1 MITNVFSSFQT
12 KLTVF
17 FTALFLLLQGAAF
30 FTVREAIVQNIFD
43 QSRDQLVAANRIFA
57 SRIETTVNALAD
69 GAQILASDFGF
80 RTAVATNDKPTILS
94 ALDNLGARISA
105 DRIVLVNLDYQV
117 TADTGN
123 PDGAVVDF
131 PFYDLIDRA
140 EEEDRAESFSVL
152 NDTIYEFVVVPVLAP
167 VPVAW
172 IAIGVE
178 IDDSFADDFR
188 SESTLPIDVTFA
200 TRQGSEGWSTAVS
213 TLPEMAQKD
222 LPTALAAK
230 GSMLGE
236 DPATLVLDGTDYVTL
251 VKRLPTPEESIGVT
265 AILQYSLD
273 LALVPYQ
280 PLFVVLAA
288 LAAMALVASLL
299 GSIAIAR
306 GVAKPIQVLDHA
318 ARRIQAGTY
327 TDKVTVTQ
335 SDEIGRLGET
345 FNQMMD
351 GIAEREARIEHQSLH
366 DAATGLANRHLFER
380 SLTEFITESTEFDAE
395 SLEFITKRTDK
406 PLTVLLIEIG
416 RVSEINYTLGH
427 ETGEDLIRVI
437 GERLSSM
444 IKQGDMVARHSSTM
458 FSILMPGAGAEDV
471 RPIVDR
477 ILRSFEDPVPI
488 AGIHLDVTAAI
499 GEACYPDH
507 GSDAK
512 TLLQRADTAIYE
524 AKASSRLFATYD
536 PDADPHKPER
546 LTMMG
551 ELRKGLDRG
560 EFKFFYQPKVDIAAQ
575 KITHVE
581 ALVRW
586 IHPERGFMPP
596 DDFIP
601 LAEQTG
607 NIQKLTEWAL
617 ETAIAQSKVWL
628 DAGIDIIVAINLSA
642 RDLTNRRLPDQIG
655 QLLETHGIAAKRIV
669 LEITESA
676 IMEDRDN
683 AMAVLTALHKM
694 GHTLSIDDYGTGY
707 SSMAYLKALP
717 VQEIKIDKSFVLNL
731 ATNKEDE
738 ILVRSTID
746 LGHNLGLKVT
756 AEGVEDQESL
766 NILDKYGCDTGQGYF
781 ISKPMPV
788 EEIEAFYKDSR
799 WAPKNSS
806 DSQKNGSGD

>member
-1 MITNVFSSFQT
+1 MLSSFQT

-17 FTALFLLLQGAAF
+17 FTALFLLLQGGAF

-57 SRIETTVNALAD
+57 SRIQATVNALAE

-105 DRIVLVNLDYQV
+105 DRVILVNLDYEI

-123 PDGAVVDF
+123 PEGLVTDF

-140 EEEDRAESFSVL
+140 EEEDRAESFTVL
-152 NDTIYEFVVVPVLAP
+152 DGKIYEFVVVPVLAP
-167 VPVAW
+167 VPIAW

-178 IDDSFADDFR
+178 IDGSFAEDFR
-188 SESTLPIDVTFA
+188 AESTLPLDVTFA
-200 TRQGSEGWSTAVS
+200 TGQTGGDWTPSVS
-213 TLPEMAQKD
+213 TLPSNAQSS
-222 LPTALAAK
+222 LPKALEAQGA
-230 GSMLGE
+230 MLNGE
-236 DPATLVLDGTDYVTL
+236 PATLTLAGTEYVTL
-251 VKRLPTPEESIGVT
+251 VEVLQTPQESSGVT

-273 LALVPYQ
+273 LALVPYR

-288 LAAMALVASLL
+288 LAITALVVSLL

-306 GVAKPIQVLDHA
+306 GVAKPIQVLDLA

-327 TDKVTVTQ
+327 TDKVEVTQ

-366 DAATGLANRHLFER
+366 DAATGLANRALFER
-380 SLTEFITESTEFDAE
+380 NLTGFITESHDA
-395 SLEFITKRTDK
+395 

-437 GERLSSM
+437 GARLSSM

-458 FSILMPGAGAEDV
+458 FSILMPGASADDV
-471 RPIVDR
+471 APIVDR
-477 ILRSFEDPVPI
+477 ILNSFENPVPI
-488 AGIHLDVTAAI
+488 AGIQLDVTAAI
-499 GEACYPDH
+499 GEACHPDH

-524 AKASSRLFATYD
+524 AKASSRQFATYD
-536 PDADPHKPER
+536 PEADPHKPER

-551 ELRKGLDRG
+551 ELRKGLERG

-617 ETAIAQSKVWL
+617 ETAIAQSKAWQDV
-628 DAGIDIIVAINLSA
+628 GIDIIVAINLSA

-655 QLLETHGIAAKRIV
+655 ELLKTHGIAANRIV

-676 IMEDRDN
+676 IMEDKDN

-694 GHTLSIDDYGTGY
+694 GHILSIDDYGTGY

-756 AEGVEDQESL
+756 AEGVEDEESL
-766 NILDKYGCDTGQGYF
+766 NILNKYGCDTGQGYF

-788 EEIEAFYKDSR
+788 EDIEAFYKDSR
-799 WAPKNSS
+799 WSPDRDTESQKDTS
-806 DSQKNGSGD
+806 DS

>member
-1 MITNVFSSFQT
+1 VFKSFQT
-12 KLTVF
+12 KLALF

-30 FTVREAIVQNIFD
+30 FTVQEAIVQNIFD

-57 SRIETTVNALAD
+57 DRIQTHVAALSE

-80 RTAVATNDKPTILS
+80 RTAVATSDKPTILS

-105 DRIVLVNLDYQV
+105 DRVLLINLDYKV
-117 TADTGN
+117 VADTQN
-123 PDGAVVDF
+123 PDAGQIEF

-140 EEEDRAESFSVL
+140 EVEDRAEAFTTL
-152 NDTIYEFVVVPVLAP
+152 NDVIYEMVVVPVLAP
-167 VPVAW
+167 VPIAY
-172 IAIGVE
+172 IAIGIE
-178 IDDSFADDFR
+178 IDSGFAEDLR
-188 SESTLPIDVTFA
+188 RQSTLPLDVTFVTGGSS
-200 TRQGSEGWSTAVS
+200 TRWTPAVS
-213 TLPEMAQKD
+213 TLPAGAQTD
-222 LPTALAAK
+222 LPDALARVSLESVGADVPVTLTLA
-230 GSMLGE
+230 GS
-236 DPATLVLDGTDYVTL
+236 DYVTL
-251 VKRLPTPEESIGVT
+251 IQPLQTPDGSDGVST
-265 AILQYSLD
+265 ILQYSLD

-288 LAAMALVASLL
+288 LAIIALAVALV

-306 GVAKPIQVLDHA
+306 GVSKPIRTLDEA
-318 ARRIQAGTY
+318 ARRIQAGSY
-327 TDKVTVTQ
+327 EDKVTVSQ
-335 SDEIGRLGET
+335 GDEIGRLGET

-366 DAATGLANRHLFER
+366 DAATGLPNRTYFER
-380 SLTEFITESTEFDAE
+380 QLNESVGDSKE
-395 SLEFITKRTDK
+395 S
-406 PLTVLLIEIG
+406 PLTVLLVEIG

-427 ETGEDLIRVI
+427 ETGEDLIRII
-437 GERLSSM
+437 GQRLASM
-444 IKQGDMVARHSSTM
+444 VKKSDMVARHSSTM
-458 FSILMPGAGAEDV
+458 FSILMPGAAAADV

-477 ILRSFEDPVPI
+477 ILASFEDAVPV
-488 AGIHLDVTAAI
+488 AGIQLDVTAAI

-507 GSDAK
+507 GTDAR

-551 ELRKGLDRG
+551 ELRKGLDNG
-560 EFKFFYQPKVDIAAQ
+560 EFKFFYQPKVDIAAE

-586 IHPERGFMPP
+586 IHPTRGFMPP

-617 ETAIAQSKVWL
+617 NAAISQARLWL
-628 DAGIDIIVAINLSA
+628 NADIDIIIAINLSA
-642 RDLTNRRLPDQIG
+642 RDLTNRKLPEQI
-655 QLLETHGIAAKRIV
+655 QHLLDRYSVDASRIV

-676 IMEDRDN
+676 IMDDRDN
-683 AMAVLTALHKM
+683 AMAVLTALSKM

-717 VQEIKIDKSFVLNL
+717 VQEIKIDKSFVLKL
-731 ATNKEDE
+731 ASNKEDE

-746 LGHNLGLKVT
+746 LGHNLGLKVV

-766 NILDKYGCDTGQGYF
+766 DILRKYGCETGQGYF
-781 ISKPMPV
+781 ISKPVPP
-788 EEIEAFYKDSR
+788 EDIETFYRESR
-799 WAPKNSS
+799 WSPNKDTQTPPESESHSA
-806 DSQKNGSGD
+806 

>member
-1 MITNVFSSFQT
+1 MFNSFQT
-12 KLTVF
+12 KLTIF

-57 SRIETTVNALAD
+57 SRIQATVNALAE

-105 DRIVLVNLDYQV
+105 DRVILVNLDYQI

-123 PDGAVVDF
+123 PDGAIVDF

-140 EEEDRAESFSVL
+140 EEEDRAESFTVL
-152 NDTIYEFVVVPVLAP
+152 DGTIYELVVVPVLAP

-172 IAIGVE
+172 IAIGVA
-178 IDDSFADDFR
+178 IDGSFADDFR
-188 SESTLPIDVTFA
+188 NESTLPLDVTFA
-200 TRQGSEGWSTAVS
+200 TGKAEIGWTTAVS
-213 TLPEMAQKD
+213 TLPQPAQMD
-222 LPTALAAK
+222 LPAALTAT

-236 DPATLVLDGTDYVTL
+236 DPETLVLDGADYVTL
-251 VKRLPTPEESIGVT
+251 VEVLQTPEESNGVT

-280 PLFVVLAA
+280 PLFVVLAV
-288 LAAMALVASLL
+288 LAITALVVSLL

-306 GVAKPIQVLDHA
+306 GVAKPIQVLDLA

-327 TDKVTVTQ
+327 TDKVAVTQ
-335 SDEIGRLGET
+335 GDEIGRLGET

-366 DAATGLANRHLFER
+366 DAATGLANRALCER
-380 SLTEFITESTEFDAE
+380 SLTEIITRNKQD
-395 SLEFITKRTDK
+395 

-444 IKQGDMVARHSSTM
+444 IKQGDIVARHSSTM

-488 AGIHLDVTAAI
+488 GGIHLDVTAAI
-499 GEACYPDH
+499 GEACHPDH

-551 ELRKGLDRG
+551 ELRKGLERG

-586 IHPERGFMPP
+586 IHPERGFMSP

-617 ETAIAQSKVWL
+617 ETAIAQSKIWQ
-628 DAGIDIIVAINLSA
+628 DAGIDIIVAVNLSA

-655 QLLETHGIAAKRIV
+655 KLLETHGIAAKRIV

-766 NILDKYGCDTGQGYF
+766 NILNKYGCDTGQGYL

-788 EEIEAFYKDSR
+788 EEIEAFYRESR
-799 WAPKNSS
+799 WSPDKSSNGQENSS
-806 DSQKNGSGD
+806 ED

>member
-1 MITNVFSSFQT
+1 MLKSFQT
-12 KLTVF
+12 KLTLF

-30 FTVREAIVQNIFD
+30 FTVQEAIVRNIFD
-43 QSRDQLVAANRIFA
+43 QSRDQLVAANMIFA
-57 SRIETTVNALAD
+57 KRIQATVNALAE

-80 RTAVATNDKPTILS
+80 RTAVATNDKPTVLS
-94 ALDNLGARISA
+94 ALGNLGARISA
-105 DRIVLVNLDYQV
+105 DRVMLINLDYEI

-123 PDGAVVDF
+123 PDGEVSDF

-140 EEEDRAESFSVL
+140 DEESRAESFTVL
-152 NDTIYEFVVVPVLAP
+152 DGVIYEIVVVPVLAP

-172 IAIGVE
+172 IAIGIQ
-178 IDDSFADDFR
+178 IDDAYARDF
-188 SESTLPIDVTFA
+188 SQESTLPLDVTFA
-200 TRQGSEGWSTAVS
+200 TRQADKSWSATVS
-213 TLPEMAQKD
+213 TLPAPARQE
-222 LPTALAAK
+222 LPGALAAQAD
-230 GSMLGE
+230 MRDAE
-236 DPATLVLDGTDYVTL
+236 PATLVLNDSDYVTL
-251 VKRLPTPEESIGVT
+251 VERLNTPDASAGVS
-265 AILQYSLD
+265 AVLQYSLD

-280 PLFVVLAA
+280 PLFLVLAI
-288 LAAMALVASLL
+288 LAAIASFVSLV
-299 GSIAIAR
+299 GSVAIAR
-306 GVAKPIQVLDHA
+306 GVAKPIRILDLA
-318 ARRIQAGTY
+318 ARRIQTGTY
-327 TDKVTVTQ
+327 TDKVEVTQ

-366 DAATGLANRHLFER
+366 DTATGLPNRALFER
-380 SLTEFITESTEFDAE
+380 SLGEFIAGHADES
-395 SLEFITKRTDK
+395 
-406 PLTVLLIEIG
+406 LTVLLIEIG

-437 GERLSSM
+437 GQRLASM
-444 IKQGDMVARHSSTM
+444 VKQGDMVARHSSTM
-458 FSILMPGAGAEDV
+458 FSILMPGAAAADV

-477 ILRSFEDPVPI
+477 ILKSFEDPVPI
-488 AGIHLDVTAAI
+488 SGIQLDVTAAI
-499 GEACYPDH
+499 AEACHPDH
-507 GSDAK
+507 GSDAR

-551 ELRKGLDRG
+551 ELRKGLERG
-560 EFKFFYQPKVDIAAQ
+560 EFQFYYQPKVDIAAQ

-586 IHPERGFMPP
+586 IHPQRGFMPP

-607 NIQKLTEWAL
+607 NIQKLTAWAL
-617 ETAIAQSKVWL
+617 ETAIAQSRAWQDSGVDL
-628 DAGIDIIVAINLSA
+628 IVAVNLSA
-642 RDLTNRRLPDQIG
+642 RDLTNRRLPEQIAR
-655 QLLETHGIAAKRIV
+655 LLETHGVAANRVV

-676 IMEDRDN
+676 LMEDRDN
-683 AMAVLTALHKM
+683 AMAVLTALNKM

-731 ATNKEDE
+731 ASNKEDE

-756 AEGVEDQESL
+756 AEGVEDEASL
-766 NILDKYGCDTGQGYF
+766 DILRKYGCETGQGYF
-781 ISKPMPV
+781 ISRPV
-788 EEIEAFYKDSR
+788 PASEIEAFYKESR
-799 WAPKNSS
+799 WSPDRAPEA
-806 DSQKNGSGD
+806 QKDT

>member
-1 MITNVFSSFQT
+1 MFNSFQT
-12 KLTVF
+12 KLTIF

-57 SRIETTVNALAD
+57 SRIQTTVNALAE

-105 DRIVLVNLDYQV
+105 DRVILVNLDYQV

-140 EEEDRAESFSVL
+140 EEEDRAESFTVL
-152 NDTIYEFVVVPVLAP
+152 DGTIYEFVVVPVLAP

-172 IAIGVE
+172 IAIGLE
-178 IDDSFADDFR
+178 IDGSFADDFR
-188 SESTLPIDVTFA
+188 NESTLPLDVTFA
-200 TRQGSEGWSTAVS
+200 TGRAEVGWTTSVS
-213 TLPEMAQKD
+213 TLPQPAQMD
-222 LPTALAAK
+222 LPAALTAKSSL
-230 GSMLGE
+230 LGKE
-236 DPATLVLDGTDYVTL
+236 PETLVLDGADYVTL
-251 VKRLPTPEESIGVT
+251 VEVLQTPEESNGVT

-288 LAAMALVASLL
+288 LAITALVVSLL

-306 GVAKPIQVLDHA
+306 GVAKPIQVLDLA
-318 ARRIQAGTY
+318 ARRIQTGTY
-327 TDKVTVTQ
+327 TDKVAVTQ
-335 SDEIGRLGET
+335 GDEIGRLGET

-366 DAATGLANRHLFER
+366 DAATGLANRALCER
-380 SLTEFITESTEFDAE
+380 SLTEIITRNKQD
-395 SLEFITKRTDK
+395 

-458 FSILMPGAGAEDV
+458 FSILMPGAGADDV

-499 GEACYPDH
+499 GEACHPDH

-536 PDADPHKPER
+536 PEADPHKPER

-551 ELRKGLDRG
+551 ELRKGLERG

-617 ETAIAQSKVWL
+617 ETAIAQSKVWQ
-628 DAGIDIIVAINLSA
+628 DAGIDIIVCHQSIC
-642 RDLTNRRLPDQIG
+642 
-655 QLLETHGIAAKRIV
+655 KRP
-669 LEITESA
+669 
-676 IMEDRDN
+676 N
-683 AMAVLTALHKM
+683 QPTA
-694 GHTLSIDDYGTGY
+694 S
-707 SSMAYLKALP
+707 
-717 VQEIKIDKSFVLNL
+717 
-731 ATNKEDE
+731 
-738 ILVRSTID
+738 
-746 LGHNLGLKVT
+746 
-756 AEGVEDQESL
+756 
-766 NILDKYGCDTGQGYF
+766 
-781 ISKPMPV
+781 
-788 EEIEAFYKDSR
+788 
-799 WAPKNSS
+799 
-806 DSQKNGSGD
+806 

>member
-1 MITNVFSSFQT
+1 MFKSFQT
-12 KLTVF
+12 KLALF
-17 FTALFLLLQGAAF
+17 FTVMFLLLQGVTF
-30 FTVREAIVQNIFD
+30 FTVQQAIVQNIFD

-57 SRIETTVNALAD
+57 SRIQATVNALAE

-94 ALDNLGARISA
+94 ALDNLGSRIAA
-105 DRIVLVNLDYQV
+105 DRVMLVNLDYQTV
-117 TADTGN
+117 ADTGN
-123 PDGAVVDF
+123 PVAATQNF

-140 EEEDRAESFSVL
+140 EEEDRAESFAVL
-152 NDTIYEFVVVPVLAP
+152 DGAIYELVVVPVLAP
-167 VPVAW
+167 VPIAW

-178 IDDSFADDFR
+178 IDTQYAEDFR
-188 SESTLPIDVTFA
+188 RESTLPLDVTFA
-200 TRQGSEGWSTAVS
+200 TGRPEDGWSATVS
-213 TLPEMAQKD
+213 TLPVTAQQD
-222 LPTALAAK
+222 LPGALAKQSNLVA
-230 GSMLGE
+230 E
-236 DPATLVLDGTDYVTL
+236 EPATLVLAGGDYVSLVETL
-251 VKRLPTPEESIGVT
+251 ETPEESAGVN

-280 PLFVVLAA
+280 PLFLVLTILAA
-288 LAAMALVASLL
+288 LAVMVSWIASVAV
-299 GSIAIAR
+299 AR
-306 GVAKPIQVLDHA
+306 GVAKPIRTLDLA
-318 ARRIQAGTY
+318 ARRIQSGTY
-327 TDKVTVTQ
+327 SDKVMVDQ

-351 GIAEREARIEHQSLH
+351 GIAEREAQIEHQSLH
-366 DAATGLANRHLFER
+366 DAATGLPNRVCFER
-380 SLTEFITESTEFDAE
+380 RLEESMHGARQD
-395 SLEFITKRTDK
+395 S
-406 PLTVLLIEIG
+406 LTVLLVEIG

-437 GERLSSM
+437 GQRLASM
-444 IKQGDMVARHSSTM
+444 VKQGDTVARHSSTM
-458 FSILMPGAGAEDV
+458 FSILMPGASAADV

-477 ILRSFEDPVPI
+477 ILRSFDEPVPI
-488 AGIHLDVTAAI
+488 AGIQLDVTAAI

-507 GSDAK
+507 GSDAR

-524 AKASSRLFATYD
+524 AKASSRQFATYD
-536 PDADPHKPER
+536 PEADPHKPER

-560 EFKFFYQPKVDIAAQ
+560 EFQFYYQPKVDITAQ

-607 NIQKLTEWAL
+607 NIQKLSEWAL
-617 ETAIAQSKVWL
+617 ETAISQSKAWR
-628 DAGIDIIVAINLSA
+628 DAGIEIIVAINLSA
-642 RDLTNRRLPDQIG
+642 RDLTNRRLPDQIAL
-655 QLLETHGIAAKRIV
+655 LLEKHNVAADQIV

-683 AMAVLTALHKM
+683 AMAVLTALNKM
-694 GHTLSIDDYGTGY
+694 GHILSIDDYGTGY

-717 VQEIKIDKSFVLNL
+717 VQEIKIDKSFVLKL
-731 ATNKEDE
+731 ASNKEDE

-756 AEGVEDQESL
+756 AEGVEDEESL
-766 NILDKYGCDTGQGYF
+766 NILKKYGCDTGQGYF
-781 ISKPMPV
+781 ISKPVPADD
-788 EEIEAFYKDSR
+788 IEAFYRESR
-799 WAPKNSS
+799 WSPEKATGNEKHT
-806 DSQKNGSGD
+806 

>member
-1 MITNVFSSFQT
+1 MIAENNQGPTSKKAHTKVFNSFQT

-30 FTVREAIVQNIFD
+30 LTVREAIVQNIFD

-57 SRIETTVNALAD
+57 TRIQATVNALAE

-80 RTAVATNDKPTILS
+80 RTAVATNDKATILS
-94 ALDNLGARISA
+94 ALNNLGARISA
-105 DRIVLVNLDYQV
+105 DRVILVNLDYAI

-123 PDGAVVDF
+123 PDALVTDF

-140 EEEDRAESFSVL
+140 EEEDRAESFTVL
-152 NDTIYEFVVVPVLAP
+152 DGIIYEFVVVPVLAP
-167 VPVAW
+167 VPIAW

-178 IDDSFADDFR
+178 IDREFADDFR
-188 SESTLPIDVTFA
+188 NESTLPLDVTFA
-200 TRQGSEGWSTAVS
+200 TGRDEDGWAATVS
-213 TLPEMAQKD
+213 TLPTAAQSD
-222 LPTALAAK
+222 LPGALAAK
-230 GSMLGE
+230 GAMLGRE
-236 DPATLVLDGTDYVTL
+236 PETLVLDGGDYVTL
-251 VKRLPTPEESIGVT
+251 VERLQTPTESVSVN
-265 AILQYSLD
+265 AVLQYSLN

-288 LAAMALVASLL
+288 LAATALVVSLL
-299 GSIAIAR
+299 GSVAIAR
-306 GVAKPIQVLDHA
+306 GVAKPIQILDLA
-318 ARRIQAGTY
+318 ARRIQTGTY
-327 TDKVTVTQ
+327 TDKVEVNQ

-366 DAATGLANRHLFER
+366 DAATGLANRALFER
-380 SLTEFITESTEFDAE
+380 SLGEFIVKAPAD
-395 SLEFITKRTDK
+395 
-406 PLTVLLIEIG
+406 PLTVLLIELG

-444 IKQGDMVARHSSTM
+444 VKQGDMVARHSSTM
-458 FSILMPGAGAEDV
+458 FSVLMPGAAADDV
-471 RPIVDR
+471 QPIVDR
-477 ILRSFEDPVPI
+477 ILKSFEDPVPI
-488 AGIHLDVTAAI
+488 SGIQLDVTAAI
-499 GEACYPDH
+499 GEACHPDH

-536 PDADPHKPER
+536 PEADPHKPER

-560 EFKFFYQPKVDIAAQ
+560 EFQFYYQPKVDIAAQ

-607 NIQKLTEWAL
+607 NIQKLTQWAL
-617 ETAIAQSKVWL
+617 DAAIAQCKAWQDV
-628 DAGIDIIVAINLSA
+628 GINLIVAVNLSA
-642 RDLTNRRLPDQIG
+642 RDLTNRRLPEQIG
-655 QLLETHGIAAKRIV
+655 SLLGKYGVAAKDIV

-676 IMEDRDN
+676 IMDDKDN
-683 AMAVLTALHKM
+683 AMAVLTALNKM

-731 ATNKEDE
+731 ANNKEDE

-756 AEGVEDQESL
+756 AEGVEDEDSL
-766 NILDKYGCDTGQGYF
+766 NILNKYGCETGQGYF
-781 ISKPMPV
+781 ISRPV
-788 EEIEAFYKDSR
+788 PAADIEAFYRESR
-799 WAPKNSS
+799 WSPDRQSDGAKDNS
-806 DSQKNGSGD
+806 DS

>member
-1 MITNVFSSFQT
+1 VFNSFQT
-12 KLTVF
+12 KLTIF

-57 SRIETTVNALAD
+57 SRIQTTVNALAE

-105 DRIVLVNLDYQV
+105 DRVILVNLDYQV

-140 EEEDRAESFSVL
+140 EEEDRAESFTVL
-152 NDTIYEFVVVPVLAP
+152 DGTIYEFVVVPVLAP

-172 IAIGVE
+172 IAIGLE
-178 IDDSFADDFR
+178 IDGSFADDFR
-188 SESTLPIDVTFA
+188 NESTLPLDVTFA
-200 TRQGSEGWSTAVS
+200 TGRAEVGWTTSVS
-213 TLPEMAQKD
+213 TLPQPAQMD
-222 LPTALAAK
+222 LPAALTAKSSL
-230 GSMLGE
+230 LGKE
-236 DPATLVLDGTDYVTL
+236 PETLVLDGADYVTL
-251 VKRLPTPEESIGVT
+251 VEVLQTPEESNGVT

-288 LAAMALVASLL
+288 LAITALVVSLL

-306 GVAKPIQVLDHA
+306 GVAKPIQVLDLA
-318 ARRIQAGTY
+318 ARRIQTGTY
-327 TDKVTVTQ
+327 TDKVAVTQ
-335 SDEIGRLGET
+335 GDEIGRLGET

-366 DAATGLANRHLFER
+366 DAATGLANRALCER
-380 SLTEFITESTEFDAE
+380 SLTEIITRNKQD
-395 SLEFITKRTDK
+395 

-458 FSILMPGAGAEDV
+458 FSILMPGAGADDV

-499 GEACYPDH
+499 GEACHPDH

-536 PDADPHKPER
+536 PEADPHKPER

-551 ELRKGLDRG
+551 ELRKGLERG

-617 ETAIAQSKVWL
+617 ETAIAQSKVWQ

-655 QLLETHGIAAKRIV
+655 KLLETHGIAAQRIV

-676 IMEDRDN
+676 IMEDKDN

-756 AEGVEDQESL
+756 AEGVEDEESL
-766 NILDKYGCDTGQGYF
+766 NILNKYGCDTGQGYF
-781 ISKPMPV
+781 ISRPMTV
-788 EEIEAFYKDSR
+788 EDIEAFYRESR
-799 WAPKNSS
+799 WSPDSSPDGQENSS
-806 DSQKNGSGD
+806 DD

>member
-1 MITNVFSSFQT
+1 MFNSFQT
-12 KLTVF
+12 KLTIF

-57 SRIETTVNALAD
+57 SRIQTTVNALAE

-105 DRIVLVNLDYQV
+105 DRVILVNLDYQV

-140 EEEDRAESFSVL
+140 EEEDRAESFTVL
-152 NDTIYEFVVVPVLAP
+152 DGTIYEFVVVPVLAP

-172 IAIGVE
+172 IAIGLE
-178 IDDSFADDFR
+178 IDGSFADDFR
-188 SESTLPIDVTFA
+188 NESTLPLDVTFA
-200 TRQGSEGWSTAVS
+200 TGRAEVGWTTSVS
-213 TLPEMAQKD
+213 TLPQPAQMD
-222 LPTALAAK
+222 LPAALTAKSSL
-230 GSMLGE
+230 LGKE
-236 DPATLVLDGTDYVTL
+236 PETLVLDGADYVTL
-251 VKRLPTPEESIGVT
+251 VEVLQTPEESNGVT

-288 LAAMALVASLL
+288 LAITALVVSLL

-306 GVAKPIQVLDHA
+306 GVAKPIQVLDLA
-318 ARRIQAGTY
+318 ARRIQTGTY
-327 TDKVTVTQ
+327 TDKVAVTQ
-335 SDEIGRLGET
+335 GDEIGRLGET

-366 DAATGLANRHLFER
+366 DAATGLANRALCER
-380 SLTEFITESTEFDAE
+380 SLTEIITRNKQD
-395 SLEFITKRTDK
+395 

-458 FSILMPGAGAEDV
+458 FSILMPGAGADDV

-499 GEACYPDH
+499 GEACHPDH

-536 PDADPHKPER
+536 PEADPHKPER

-551 ELRKGLDRG
+551 ELRKGLERG

-617 ETAIAQSKVWL
+617 ETAIAQSKVWQ

-655 QLLETHGIAAKRIV
+655 KLLETHGIAAQRIV

-676 IMEDRDN
+676 IMEDKDN

-756 AEGVEDQESL
+756 AEGVEDEESL
-766 NILDKYGCDTGQGYF
+766 NILNKYGCDTGQGYF
-781 ISKPMPV
+781 ISRPMPV
-788 EEIEAFYKDSR
+788 EDIEAFYRESR
-799 WAPKNSS
+799 WSPDSSPDGQENSS
-806 DSQKNGSGD
+806 DD

>member
-1 MITNVFSSFQT
+1 MLKSFQT
-12 KLTVF
+12 KLTLF
-17 FTALFLLLQGAAF
+17 FTALFLLLQGAAY
-30 FTVREAIVQNIFD
+30 FTVQEAIVRNIFD
-43 QSRDQLVAANRIFA
+43 QSRDQLVAANLIFGNRIQA
-57 SRIETTVNALAD
+57 TVQSLAE

-80 RTAVATNDKPTILS
+80 RTAVATNDNPTILS
-94 ALDNLGARISA
+94 ALNNLGARIEA
-105 DRIVLVNLDYQV
+105 DRVMLINLGYE
-117 TADTGN
+117 TIADTGN
-123 PDGAVVDF
+123 PDGEVSDF

-140 EEEDRAESFSVL
+140 EEAGRAESFTVL
-152 NDTIYEFVVVPVLAP
+152 DGVIYEFVVTPVLAP
-167 VPVAW
+167 VPIAW

-178 IDDSFADDFR
+178 IDGQFARDFR
-188 SESTLPIDVTFA
+188 RESTLPLDVTFA
-200 TRQGSEGWSTAVS
+200 VGHAVGDWAVTAS
-213 TLPEMAQKD
+213 TLPEAARLE
-222 LPTALAAK
+222 LPGALAAEDEY
-230 GSMLGE
+230 LGE
-236 DPATLVLDGTDYVTL
+236 APATITLDNSDYVTL
-251 VKRLPTPEESIGVT
+251 VERLQTPKESPVVN

-273 LALVPYQ
+273 SALVPYQ
-280 PLFVVLAA
+280 PLFVVLTG
-288 LAAMALVASLL
+288 LAATALLVSLV

-306 GVAKPIQVLDHA
+306 GVTKPIRILDHA

-327 TDKVTVTQ
+327 TDKIEVNH

-351 GIAEREARIEHQSLH
+351 GIAEREARIEHQALH
-366 DAATGLANRHLFER
+366 DAATGLPNRAYFER
-380 SLTEFITESTEFDAE
+380 RLGGLIANGGTT
-395 SLEFITKRTDK
+395 

-458 FSILMPGAGAEDV
+458 FSILMPGAAANAV
-471 RPIVDR
+471 KPIVDR

-507 GSDAK
+507 GQDAR

-536 PDADPHKPER
+536 AEADPHKPER

-560 EFKFFYQPKVDIAAQ
+560 EFKFYYQPKVDIAAQ

-586 IHPERGFMPP
+586 IHPERGFMSP

-607 NIQKLTEWAL
+607 NIQKLSEWAL
-617 ETAIAQSKVWL
+617 KTAISQAKAWQDEGL
-628 DAGIDIIVAINLSA
+628 DIIIAVNLSA
-642 RDLTNRRLPDQIG
+642 RDLTNRKLPQQIDD
-655 QLLETHGIAAKRIV
+655 LLLHHGVAANKLV

-676 IMEDRDN
+676 IMEDRSN
-683 AMAVLTALHKM
+683 AMAVLTALHNA

-731 ATNKEDE
+731 ASNKEDE

-756 AEGVEDQESL
+756 AEGIENEESL
-766 NILDKYGCDTGQGYF
+766 NILHKYGCDTGQGYF
-781 ISKPMPV
+781 ISKPV
-788 EEIEAFYKDSR
+788 SADEIVAFYKDSR
-799 WAPKNSS
+799 WAPN
-806 DSQKNGSGD
+806 NNV

>member
-1 MITNVFSSFQT
+1 MFSSFQT

-57 SRIETTVNALAD
+57 SRIQATVNALAE

-105 DRIVLVNLDYQV
+105 DRVILVNLDYET

-123 PDGAVVDF
+123 PDGAVTDF

-140 EEEDRAESFSVL
+140 EEEDRAESFTVL
-152 NDTIYEFVVVPVLAP
+152 DGVIYEFVVVPVLAP
-167 VPVAW
+167 VPIAW

-178 IDDSFADDFR
+178 IDREFADEFR
-188 SESTLPIDVTFA
+188 NESTLPIDVTFA
-200 TRQGSEGWSTAVS
+200 TGRYEDGWTVAVS
-213 TLPEMAQKD
+213 TLPTQAQSD
-222 LPTALAAK
+222 LPGALATK
-230 GSMLGE
+230 GTMLGG
-236 DPATLVLDGTDYVTL
+236 DPETLVLDGGDYVTL
-251 VKRLPTPEESIGVT
+251 VEPLQTPEESVSVN
-265 AILQYSLD
+265 AVLQYSLD

-288 LAAMALVASLL
+288 LAATALAVSLL
-299 GSIAIAR
+299 GSVAIAR
-306 GVAKPIQVLDHA
+306 GVAKPIQVLDLA
-318 ARRIQAGTY
+318 ARRIQTGTY
-327 TDKVTVTQ
+327 TDKVEVNQ
-335 SDEIGRLGET
+335 GDEIGRLGET

-366 DAATGLANRHLFER
+366 DAATALPNRTLFER
-380 SLTEFITESTEFDAE
+380 SLG
-395 SLEFITKRTDK
+395 EFITKDASD

-437 GERLSSM
+437 GERLASM
-444 IKQGDMVARHSSTM
+444 VKQGDMVARHSSTM
-458 FSILMPGAGAEDV
+458 FSILMPGAAADDV
-471 RPIVDR
+471 KPIVGR
-477 ILRSFEDPVPI
+477 ILKSFEDPVPI
-488 AGIHLDVTAAI
+488 AGIQLDVTAAI
-499 GEACYPDH
+499 GEACHPDH

-536 PDADPHKPER
+536 PEADPHKPER

-560 EFKFFYQPKVDIAAQ
+560 EFQFYYQPKVDIAAQ

-617 ETAIAQSKVWL
+617 ETAISQSKTWK
-628 DAGIDIIVAINLSA
+628 DAGIDLIVAINLSA
-642 RDLTNRRLPDQIG
+642 RDLTNRRLPEQIG
-655 QLLETHGIAAKRIV
+655 RLLEAHGVAAKNIV

-676 IMEDRDN
+676 IMEDKDN
-683 AMAVLTALHKM
+683 AMAVLTALNKM

-731 ATNKEDE
+731 ASNNEDE

-756 AEGVEDQESL
+756 AEGVEDEASL
-766 NILDKYGCDTGQGYF
+766 NILNKYGCETGQGYF
-781 ISKPMPV
+781 ISKPVPATD
-788 EEIEAFYKDSR
+788 IETFYRDSR
-799 WAPKNSS
+799 WSPDRQS
-806 DSQKNGSGD
+806 DATKDNPDS

>member
-1 MITNVFSSFQT
+1 VFNSFQT
-12 KLTVF
+12 KLTIF

-57 SRIETTVNALAD
+57 SRIQTTVNALAE

-105 DRIVLVNLDYQV
+105 DRVILVNLDYQV

-140 EEEDRAESFSVL
+140 EEEDRAESFTVL
-152 NDTIYEFVVVPVLAP
+152 DGTIYEFVVVPVLAP

-178 IDDSFADDFR
+178 IDGSFADDFR
-188 SESTLPIDVTFA
+188 NESTLPLDVTFA
-200 TRQGSEGWSTAVS
+200 TGRAEVGWTTSVS
-213 TLPEMAQKD
+213 TLPQPAQMD
-222 LPTALAAK
+222 LPAALTAKSSL
-230 GSMLGE
+230 LGKE
-236 DPATLVLDGTDYVTL
+236 PETLVLDGADYVTL
-251 VKRLPTPEESIGVT
+251 VEVLQTPEESNGVT

-288 LAAMALVASLL
+288 LAITALVVSLL

-306 GVAKPIQVLDHA
+306 GVAKPIQVLDLA
-318 ARRIQAGTY
+318 ARRIQTGTY
-327 TDKVTVTQ
+327 TDKVAVTQ
-335 SDEIGRLGET
+335 GDEIGRLGET

-366 DAATGLANRHLFER
+366 DAATGLANRALCER
-380 SLTEFITESTEFDAE
+380 SLTEIITRNKQD
-395 SLEFITKRTDK
+395 

-458 FSILMPGAGAEDV
+458 FSILMPGAGADDV

-499 GEACYPDH
+499 GEACHPDH

-536 PDADPHKPER
+536 PEADPHKPER

-551 ELRKGLDRG
+551 ELRKGLERG

-617 ETAIAQSKVWL
+617 ETAIAQSKVWQ

-655 QLLETHGIAAKRIV
+655 KLLETHGIAAQRIV

-676 IMEDRDN
+676 IMEDKDN

-756 AEGVEDQESL
+756 AEGVEDEESL
-766 NILDKYGCDTGQGYF
+766 NILNKYGCDTGQGYF
-781 ISKPMPV
+781 ISRPMPV
-788 EEIEAFYKDSR
+788 EDIEAFYRESR
-799 WAPKNSS
+799 WSPDSSSHGQENSS
-806 DSQKNGSGD
+806 DD

>member
-1 MITNVFSSFQT
+1 VFNSFQT
-12 KLTVF
+12 KLTIF

-57 SRIETTVNALAD
+57 SRIQTTVNALAE

-105 DRIVLVNLDYQV
+105 DRVILVNLDYQV

-140 EEEDRAESFSVL
+140 EEEDRAESFTVL
-152 NDTIYEFVVVPVLAP
+152 DGTIYEFVVVPVLAP

-172 IAIGVE
+172 IAIGLE
-178 IDDSFADDFR
+178 IDGSFADDFR
-188 SESTLPIDVTFA
+188 NESTLPLDVTFA
-200 TRQGSEGWSTAVS
+200 TGRAEVGWTTSVS
-213 TLPEMAQKD
+213 TLPQPAQMD
-222 LPTALAAK
+222 LPAALTAKSSL
-230 GSMLGE
+230 LGKE
-236 DPATLVLDGTDYVTL
+236 PETLVLDGADYVTL
-251 VKRLPTPEESIGVT
+251 VEVLQTPEESNGVT

-288 LAAMALVASLL
+288 LAITALVVSLL

-306 GVAKPIQVLDHA
+306 GVAKPIQVLDLA
-318 ARRIQAGTY
+318 ARRIQTGTY
-327 TDKVTVTQ
+327 TDKVAVTQ
-335 SDEIGRLGET
+335 GDEIGRLGET

-366 DAATGLANRHLFER
+366 DAATGLANRALCER
-380 SLTEFITESTEFDAE
+380 SLTEIITRNKQD
-395 SLEFITKRTDK
+395 

-444 IKQGDMVARHSSTM
+444 IKQSDMVARHSSTM
-458 FSILMPGAGAEDV
+458 FSILMPGAGADDV

-499 GEACYPDH
+499 GEACHPDH

-536 PDADPHKPER
+536 PEADPHKPER

-551 ELRKGLDRG
+551 ELRKGLERG

-617 ETAIAQSKVWL
+617 ETAIAQSKVWQ

-655 QLLETHGIAAKRIV
+655 KLLETHGIAAQRIV

-676 IMEDRDN
+676 IMEDKDN

-756 AEGVEDQESL
+756 AEGVEDEESL
-766 NILDKYGCDTGQGYF
+766 NILNKYGCDTGQGYF
-781 ISKPMPV
+781 ISRPMPV
-788 EEIEAFYKDSR
+788 EDIEAFYRESR
-799 WAPKNSS
+799 WSPDSSPDGQENSS
-806 DSQKNGSGD
+806 DD

>member
-1 MITNVFSSFQT
+1 MFKSFQT

-57 SRIETTVNALAD
+57 SRIQATVNALAE

-80 RTAVATNDKPTILS
+80 RTAVATSDKPTILS
-94 ALDNLGARISA
+94 ALNNLGARISA
-105 DRIVLVNLDYQV
+105 DRVILVNLDYQI

-123 PDGAVVDF
+123 PDAAVTDF

-140 EEEDRAESFSVL
+140 EEEDRAESFTL
-152 NDTIYEFVVVPVLAP
+152 LDDTIYEFVVVPVLAP

-178 IDDSFADDFR
+178 IDRGFADELKN
-188 SESTLPIDVTFA
+188 ESTLPLDVTFA
-200 TRQGSEGWSTAVS
+200 VDQPQGGWSAAIS
-213 TLPEMAQKD
+213 TLPGAAQLN
-222 LPTALAAK
+222 LPVALS
-230 GSMLGE
+230 GQDSVLGE
-236 DPATLVLDGTDYVTL
+236 EPKTITLDGADYVTL
-251 VKRLPTPEESIGVT
+251 VELLQTPEESRRVA

-288 LAAMALVASLL
+288 LAAAALIISLL

-306 GVAKPIQVLDHA
+306 GVAKPIQVLDLA
-318 ARRIQAGTY
+318 ARRIQTGTY
-327 TDKVTVTQ
+327 TDKVEVNQ
-335 SDEIGRLGET
+335 GDEIGRLGET

-366 DAATGLANRHLFER
+366 DAATGLPNRTFFER
-380 SLTEFITESTEFDAE
+380 SLGEHIVKAPSDP
-395 SLEFITKRTDK
+395 I
-406 PLTVLLIEIG
+406 TVLLIEIG

-437 GERLSSM
+437 GERIASM
-444 IKQGDMVARHSSTM
+444 VKQGDMVARHSSTM
-458 FSILMPGAGAEDV
+458 FSVLMPGAAADDV
-471 RPIVDR
+471 QPIVDR
-477 ILRSFEDPVPI
+477 VLKSFENPVPI
-488 AGIHLDVTAAI
+488 AGIQLDVTAAI
-499 GEACYPDH
+499 GEACHPDH

-536 PDADPHKPER
+536 PEADPHKPER

-560 EFKFFYQPKVDIAAQ
+560 EFQFYYQPKVDIAAQ

-617 ETAIAQSKVWL
+617 DTAIAQSKAWQ
-628 DAGIDIIVAINLSA
+628 DAGIDLIVAVNLSA
-642 RDLTNRRLPDQIG
+642 RDLTNRRLPEQIG
-655 QLLETHGIAAKRIV
+655 RLLGKYGVAAKDIV

-676 IMEDRDN
+676 IMDDKDN
-683 AMAVLTALHKM
+683 AMAVLTALNKM

-756 AEGVEDQESL
+756 AEGVEDEDSL
-766 NILDKYGCDTGQGYF
+766 NILNKYGCETGQGYF
-781 ISKPMPV
+781 ISKPVPA
-788 EEIEAFYKDSR
+788 EDIETFYRDSR
-799 WAPKNSS
+799 WSPDQDS
-806 DSQKNGSGD
+806 DS

>member
-1 MITNVFSSFQT
+1 VIKSFQS
-12 KLTVF
+12 KLALF
-17 FTALFLLLQGAAF
+17 FTALFLLLQGAAYY
-30 FTVREAIVQNIFD
+30 TVQEAIVRNIFD
-43 QSRDQLVAANRIFA
+43 QSRDQLIAANLIFGNRIQA
-57 SRIETTVNALAD
+57 TVKSLAE

-80 RTAVATNDKPTILS
+80 RTAVATNDMPTILS
-94 ALDNLGARISA
+94 ALNNLGARIEA
-105 DRIVLVNLDYQV
+105 DRAMLINLDYE
-117 TADTGN
+117 TLADTGN
-123 PDGAVVDF
+123 PEGAVADF
-131 PFYDLIDRA
+131 PFYDLIDGAEEAGRA
-140 EEEDRAESFSVL
+140 EAFAVL
-152 NDTIYEFVVVPVLAP
+152 DGVIYEVVVVPVLAP
-167 VPVAW
+167 VPIGW
-172 IAIGVE
+172 IAIAIE
-178 IDDSFADDFR
+178 IDGQFARDFR
-188 SESTLPIDVTFA
+188 QESTLPLDITFTIGRAADDWTVTA
-200 TRQGSEGWSTAVS
+200 S
-213 TLPEMAQKD
+213 TLSEAARKD
-222 LPTALAAK
+222 LPGALAVE
-230 GSMLGE
+230 GGYLGE
-236 DPATLVLDGTDYVTL
+236 APTTITLDKIDYVTL
-251 VKRLPTPEESIGVT
+251 VERLQTPEQSPVIN

-273 LALVPYQ
+273 SALMPYQ
-280 PLFVVLAA
+280 PLFVVLTG
-288 LAAMALVASLL
+288 LAATALLASLV

-306 GVAKPIQVLDHA
+306 GVSKPIRILDHA

-327 TDKVTVTQ
+327 TDKIEINQ
-335 SDEIGRLGET
+335 SDEFGRLGET

-366 DAATGLANRHLFER
+366 DTATGLPNRAFFER
-380 SLTEFITESTEFDAE
+380 RLGELIANGGTT
-395 SLEFITKRTDK
+395 

-437 GERLSSM
+437 GERLASM
-444 IKQGDMVARHSSTM
+444 IKQGDMVARHSSTV
-458 FSILMPGAGAEDV
+458 FSVLMPGAGSTLIK
-471 RPIVDR
+471 PIVER
-477 ILRSFEDPVPI
+477 ILRSFEDQVTI

-507 GSDAK
+507 GTDAR

-524 AKASSRLFATYD
+524 ARASSRLFATYD
-536 PDADPHKPER
+536 AEADPHKPER

-560 EFKFFYQPKVDIAAQ
+560 EFKFVYQPKVDIAAQ

-607 NIQKLTEWAL
+607 NIQKLSKWAL
-617 ETAIAQSKVWL
+617 ETAIAQAKAWQ
-628 DAGIDIIVAINLSA
+628 DAGLDIIIAVNLSA
-642 RDLTNRRLPDQIG
+642 RDLSNRKLPRQIDD
-655 QLLETHGIAAKRIV
+655 LLVSHGVAANKLV

-683 AMAVLTALHKM
+683 AMAVLTALHKA

-731 ATNKEDE
+731 ASNKEDE

-756 AEGVEDQESL
+756 AEGIEDEESL
-766 NILDKYGCDTGQGYF
+766 NILHKYGCNTGQGYF
-781 ISKPMPV
+781 ISRPV
-788 EEIEAFYKDSR
+788 PADEIEAFYKDSR
-799 WAPKNSS
+799 WAPKVTS
-806 DSQKNGSGD
+806 DSSE

>member
-1 MITNVFSSFQT
+1 MFNSFQT
-12 KLTVF
+12 KLTIF

-43 QSRDQLVAANRIFA
+43 QSRNQLVAANRIFA
-57 SRIETTVNALAD
+57 SRIQATVNALAE

-105 DRIVLVNLDYQV
+105 DRVILVNLDYQI

-123 PDGAVVDF
+123 PDGATVDF

-140 EEEDRAESFSVL
+140 EEEDRAESFTVL
-152 NDTIYEFVVVPVLAP
+152 DGTIYELVVVPVLAP

-178 IDDSFADDFR
+178 IDGSFADDFR
-188 SESTLPIDVTFA
+188 NESTLPLDVTFA
-200 TRQGSEGWSTAVS
+200 TGRAEVGWTTAVS
-213 TLPEMAQKD
+213 TLPQPAQMD
-222 LPTALAAK
+222 LPAALAAT
-230 GSMLGE
+230 GSLLGE
-236 DPATLVLDGTDYVTL
+236 EPETLVLDGADYVTL
-251 VKRLPTPEESIGVT
+251 VEVLQTPEESNGVT

-280 PLFVVLAA
+280 PLFVVLAV
-288 LAAMALVASLL
+288 LAITALVVSLL

-306 GVAKPIQVLDHA
+306 GVAKPIQVLDLA

-327 TDKVTVTQ
+327 TDKVAVTQ
-335 SDEIGRLGET
+335 GDEIGRLGET

-366 DAATGLANRHLFER
+366 DAATGLANRALCER
-380 SLTEFITESTEFDAE
+380 SLTEIITRNKQD
-395 SLEFITKRTDK
+395 

-444 IKQGDMVARHSSTM
+444 IKQGDIVARHSSTM
-458 FSILMPGAGAEDV
+458 FSILMPGAGTEDV

-488 AGIHLDVTAAI
+488 GGIHLDVTAAI
-499 GEACYPDH
+499 GEACHPDH

-551 ELRKGLDRG
+551 ELRKGLERG

-586 IHPERGFMPP
+586 IHPERGFMSP

-617 ETAIAQSKVWL
+617 ETAIAQSKVWQ
-628 DAGIDIIVAINLSA
+628 DAGIDIIVAVNLSA

-655 QLLETHGIAAKRIV
+655 KLLETHGIAAKRIV

-766 NILDKYGCDTGQGYF
+766 NILNKYGCDTGQGYL

-788 EEIEAFYKDSR
+788 EEIETFYRESR
-799 WAPKNSS
+799 WSPDKSSNGQENSS
-806 DSQKNGSGD
+806 ED

>member
-1 MITNVFSSFQT
+1 MFNSFQT
-12 KLTVF
+12 KLTIF

-57 SRIETTVNALAD
+57 SRIQTTVNALAE

-105 DRIVLVNLDYQV
+105 DRVILVNLDYQV

-140 EEEDRAESFSVL
+140 EEEDRAESFTVL
-152 NDTIYEFVVVPVLAP
+152 DGTIYEFVVVPVLAP

-172 IAIGVE
+172 IAIGLE
-178 IDDSFADDFR
+178 IDGSFADDFR
-188 SESTLPIDVTFA
+188 NESTLPLDVTFA
-200 TRQGSEGWSTAVS
+200 TGRAEVGWTTSVS
-213 TLPEMAQKD
+213 TLPQPAQMD
-222 LPTALAAK
+222 LPAALTAKSSL
-230 GSMLGE
+230 LGKE
-236 DPATLVLDGTDYVTL
+236 PETLVLDGADYVTL
-251 VKRLPTPEESIGVT
+251 VEVLQTPEESNGVT

-288 LAAMALVASLL
+288 LAITALVVSLL

-306 GVAKPIQVLDHA
+306 GVAKPIQVLDLA
-318 ARRIQAGTY
+318 ARRIQTGTY
-327 TDKVTVTQ
+327 TDKVAVTQ
-335 SDEIGRLGET
+335 GDEIGRLGET

-366 DAATGLANRHLFER
+366 DAATGLANRALCER
-380 SLTEFITESTEFDAE
+380 SLTEIITRNKQD
-395 SLEFITKRTDK
+395 

-458 FSILMPGAGAEDV
+458 FSILMPGAGADDV

-499 GEACYPDH
+499 GEACHPDH

-536 PDADPHKPER
+536 PEADPHKPER

-551 ELRKGLDRG
+551 ELRKGLERG

-617 ETAIAQSKVWL
+617 ETAIAQSKVWQ

-655 QLLETHGIAAKRIV
+655 KLLETHGIAAQRIV

-676 IMEDRDN
+676 IMEDKDN

-756 AEGVEDQESL
+756 AEGVEDEESL
-766 NILDKYGCDTGQGYF
+766 NILNKYGCDTGQGYF
-781 ISKPMPV
+781 ISRPMTV
-788 EEIEAFYKDSR
+788 EDIEAFYRESR
-799 WAPKNSS
+799 WSPDSSPDGQENSS
-806 DSQKNGSGD
+806 DD

>member
-1 MITNVFSSFQT
+1 VFNSFQT
-12 KLTVF
+12 KLTIF

-57 SRIETTVNALAD
+57 SRIQTTVNALAE

-105 DRIVLVNLDYQV
+105 DRVILVNLDYQV

-140 EEEDRAESFSVL
+140 EEEDRAESFTVL
-152 NDTIYEFVVVPVLAP
+152 DGTIYEFVVVPVLAP

-172 IAIGVE
+172 IAIGLE
-178 IDDSFADDFR
+178 IDGSFADDFR
-188 SESTLPIDVTFA
+188 NESTLPLDVTFA
-200 TRQGSEGWSTAVS
+200 TGRAEVGWTTSVS
-213 TLPEMAQKD
+213 TLPQPAQMD
-222 LPTALAAK
+222 LPAALTAKSSL
-230 GSMLGE
+230 LGKE
-236 DPATLVLDGTDYVTL
+236 PETLVLDGADYVTL
-251 VKRLPTPEESIGVT
+251 VEVLQTPEESNGVT

-288 LAAMALVASLL
+288 LAITALVVSLL

-306 GVAKPIQVLDHA
+306 GVAKPIQVLDLA
-318 ARRIQAGTY
+318 ARRIQTGTY
-327 TDKVTVTQ
+327 TDKVAVTQ
-335 SDEIGRLGET
+335 GDEIGRLGET

-366 DAATGLANRHLFER
+366 DAATGLANRALCER
-380 SLTEFITESTEFDAE
+380 SLTEIITRNKQD
-395 SLEFITKRTDK
+395 

-458 FSILMPGAGAEDV
+458 FSILMPGAGADDV

-499 GEACYPDH
+499 GEACHPDH

-536 PDADPHKPER
+536 PEADPHKPER

-551 ELRKGLDRG
+551 ELRKGLERG

-617 ETAIAQSKVWL
+617 ETAIAQSKVWQ

-655 QLLETHGIAAKRIV
+655 KLLETHGIAAQRIV

-676 IMEDRDN
+676 IMEDKDN

-756 AEGVEDQESL
+756 AEGVEDEESL
-766 NILDKYGCDTGQGYF
+766 NILNKYGCDTGQGYF
-781 ISKPMPV
+781 ISRPMPV
-788 EEIEAFYKDSR
+788 EDIEAFYRESR
-799 WAPKNSS
+799 WSPDSSPDGQENSS
-806 DSQKNGSGD
+806 DD